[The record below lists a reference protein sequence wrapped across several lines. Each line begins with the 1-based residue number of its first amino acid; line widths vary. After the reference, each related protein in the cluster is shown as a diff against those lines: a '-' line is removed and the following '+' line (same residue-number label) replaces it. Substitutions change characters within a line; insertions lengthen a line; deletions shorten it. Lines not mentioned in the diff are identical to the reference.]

1 MHDLVTLGEILLR
14 LSIPSPG
21 RVETAR
27 QLDVQI
33 GGAEANVAAAAARLG
48 LKTAWI
54 SALPSNPW
62 GERIRR
68 ELVGHGVDCAHVRM
82 VDGARVGVWRLM
94 DALTEVGIR
103 GTVALNSEVCDVY
116 PQIID
121 ACMKLRWELMGHNE
135 SNTRRLNE
143 IPAEDERRVIGS
155 VAVRIEKATGKRPA
169 GWLGAGLQET
179 WSTLDH
185 LVAEGYRYVADWVND
200 DQPYVMS
207 VDGKP
212 LVSVPYSYEINDKPA
227 FESQHRTPEEFEAMI
242 RRQFDVLYREG
253 ASSGRVMAICLH
265 PYIIG
270 VPHRIDALR
279 SALRYVTGHQ
289 DVWLTTG
296 AEIADH
302 YLAWSRTA
310 GQPR

>member
-1 MHDLVTLGEILLR
+1 ME
-14 LSIPSPG
+14 PG
-21 RVETAR
+21 RGGPFPYSPITERPRLTWPDGAR
-27 QLDVQI
+27 VALWVVPNI
-33 GGAEANVAAAAARLG
+33 EVFSLEEKVPIAAGGSGRAPDIPQ
-48 LKTAWI
+48 W
-54 SALPSNPW
+54 S
-62 GERIRR
+62 
-68 ELVGHGVDCAHVRM
+68 VR
-82 VDGARVGVWRLM
+82 DYGARVGVWRLM

-116 PQIID
+116 PPIID

-143 IPAEDERRVIGS
+143 IPPEDERRVIQS

-179 WSTLDH
+179 WNTLDH

-207 VDGKP
+207 VGGKP

-227 FESQHRTPEEFEAMI
+227 FESQHRTPEEFDAMI

-279 SALRYVTGHQ
+279 SALAYICGHQ
-289 DVWLTTG
+289 GVWRTTG

-302 YLAWSRTA
+302 YLSWSRTA